1 MSPFELRELV
11 DSTIFDYSRTHG
23 EKYIRDHI
31 QHIYLGTD
39 FYLYLRQFLQINR
52 FWIYGFVNQRTRSK
66 TIK

>member
-39 FYLYLRQFLQINR
+39 FIHIQGNSFR
-52 FWIYGFVNQRTRSK
+52 
-66 TIK
+66 